1 MAGHKLV
8 RRLAVTMLAPA
19 LGEHVFFARLQHR
32 EPADFVEVSSK
43 SLVCGDDGESRNT
56 GHDGALPILCA
67 SAVGK
72 RFVYPKR
79 GEQVLISIKPWQTAL
94 TNYCFRRIT
103 G

>member
-1 MAGHKLV
+1 
-8 RRLAVTMLAPA
+8 
-19 LGEHVFFARLQHR
+19 
-32 EPADFVEVSSK
+32 
-43 SLVCGDDGESRNT
+43 
-56 GHDGALPILCA
+56 LCA

-94 TNYCFRRIT
+94 INYCFRRIT